1 MASLNNNRFRKM
13 LIDSYN
19 VDYQPNPKQVK
30 SLFDYSLE
38 IAQKVDNEVDWYS
51 KVKEKVLNWLSA

>member
-1 MASLNNNRFRKM
+1 M